1 MNIRILN
8 KVHGKIYFFLRKMNE
23 MNNSITNKSFLFLT
37 AIFVIAC
44 VLCDYKSFA
53 QARRSNSDESKVPP
67 YTLPDP
73 LKMPDGKEVTTKEE
87 WNTIQRP
94 YIYHLYEE
102 NQFGRYP
109 LKYPPLRYRV
119 LETASNALQGSATRK
134 QVRIYLHPTDT
145 TIYTDLLMYLPNKIK
160 RPVPIFL
167 GYNFGGNQIIY
178 SDTAILITKN
188 WVLTAEK
195 GSVNNKATDSS
206 RGSSAS
212 QWQVEEII
220 SHGFAVAT
228 AYYGDLE
235 PDHSEGWKTGI
246 RTTLKDVLNI
256 QPMEWSA
263 MGAWAYGLSRIMDY
277 LQKDTDINGAKVAL
291 MGHSRLGK
299 AALWAGASDPRFAL
313 IISNESGEGGA
324 ALSKRWYGETVKI
337 ITDVFPH
344 WFVTKY
350 KTYGDSTSALPIDAH
365 MLLSLIAPRPLYVA
379 SAEGDTWSDPKGE
392 FLSAKEAGRVY
403 SLFGERGI
411 DIDSMPPLYHPVGDY
426 VRYHIRGGQH
436 DVTSYDWQQ
445 YLQFAD
451 EKWR

>member
-1 MNIRILN
+1 MYPIKSTRILA
-8 KVHGKIYFFLRKMNE
+8 
-23 MNNSITNKSFLFLT
+23 
-37 AIFVIAC
+37 AIFSVGC
-44 VLCDYKSFA
+44 VLCDYKSVA
-53 QARRSNSDESKVPP
+53 QAARSNSDESKVPP
-67 YTLPDP
+67 YILPDP
-73 LKMPDGKEVTTKEE
+73 LRMPNGKEVTTKEE
-87 WNTIQRP
+87 WISIQRP

-109 LKYPPLRYRV
+109 LKHPALRYRV
-119 LETASNALQGSATRK
+119 LETTSNALQGSATRK

-160 RPVPIFL
+160 KPVPVFI
-167 GYNFGGNQIIY
+167 GYNFGGNQIIQ
-178 SDTAILITKN
+178 SDPAILLTKN
-188 WVLTAEK
+188 WVLTGEK
-195 GSVNNKATDSS
+195 GAVNNSATDSS
-206 RGSSAS
+206 RGSSTS
-212 QWQVEEII
+212 QWQVEEIL

-235 PDHSEGWKTGI
+235 ADNPDGWKTGI

-256 QPMEWSA
+256 QPIEWSA
-263 MGAWAYGLSRIMDY
+263 MGTWAYGLSRIMDY
-277 LQKDTDINGAKVAL
+277 LQKDNDINAAKVAL
-291 MGHSRLGK
+291 IGHSRLGK
-299 AALWAGASDPRFAL
+299 AALWAGASDPRFGL

-350 KTYGDSTSALPIDAH
+350 KTYGDSVSALPIDAH

-403 SLFGERGI
+403 ALFGERGI
-411 DIDSMPPLYHPVGDY
+411 DIDSMPPLNHPAGDY
-426 VRYHIRGGQH
+426 VRYHIRDGKH
-436 DVTSYDWQQ
+436 DVTLYDWQQ

-451 EKWR
+451 EKWRK

>member
-1 MNIRILN
+1 MYRI
-8 KVHGKIYFFLRKMNE
+8 KTSKILIAIL
-23 MNNSITNKSFLFLT
+23 SIAFVLFD
-37 AIFVIAC
+37 C
-44 VLCDYKSFA
+44 KSFA
-53 QARRSNSDESKVPP
+53 QSRGSNSDESRVPP

-87 WNTIQRP
+87 WTTIQRP
-94 YIYHLYEE
+94 YIYRLYEE

-109 LKYPPLRYRV
+109 LTHPPLKYRV
-119 LETASNALQGSATRK
+119 LETAGNALQGRATRK
-134 QVRIYLHPTDT
+134 QVRIYLHPADT
-145 TIYTDLLMYLPNKIK
+145 TIYIDLLMYLPNKIK
-160 RPVPIFL
+160 RPFPIFI

-178 SDTAILITKN
+178 SDTAILLTK
-188 WVLTAEK
+188 
-195 GSVNNKATDSS
+195 KATDSS

-212 QWQVEEII
+212 QWQVLEIL
-220 SHGFAVAT
+220 SRGFAVAT

-235 PDHSEGWKTGI
+235 PDNADGWKTGI

-256 QPMEWSA
+256 QPVDWSA

-277 LQKDTDINGAKVAL
+277 LQKDADINSAKVAL
-291 MGHSRLGK
+291 IGHSRLGK

-337 ITDVFPH
+337 ITDVFPY
-344 WFVTKY
+344 WFVAKY
-350 KTYGDSTSALPIDAH
+350 KTYGDRVSALPIDAH

-379 SAEGDTWSDPKGE
+379 SAEGDKWSDPKGE

-403 SLFGERGI
+403 ALFGERGV
-411 DIDSMPPLYHPVGDY
+411 DMDSMPPLNHPVGDY
-426 VRYHIRGGQH
+426 VRYHIRDGKH
-436 DVTSYDWQQ
+436 DVTLYDWNQ
-445 YLQFAD
+445 YLQFAE